1 VGTTPTGTSN
11 PPMPDRVAADNPSV
25 ETVRAT
31 VTAAGAIG
39 RPRVTLPDDAAGSF
53 PTGDVVRLVLDG
65 RTRFSRIERAL
76 DDSIEIRGAY
86 DNRRLA
92 REAGGESRLVEWTE
106 REGIDI
112 GRSVLVD
119 VVEAGELYGVR
130 RPGTNAVYEVP
141 GTTRDDSLAAIA
153 ERTREGDEADE

>member
-1 VGTTPTGTSN
+1 
-11 PPMPDRVAADNPSV
+11 MPDRVAADNPSV
-25 ETVRAT
+25 RTVRAT
-31 VTAAGAIG
+31 LAAAGATG
-39 RPRVTLPDDAAGSF
+39 RPRVSVPDDAAKAL
-53 PTGDVVRLVLDG
+53 PAGDVVRLVLDG
-65 RTRFSRIERAL
+65 RTRFARIDRAL
-76 DDSIEIRGAY
+76 DDGFEIRGAY

-130 RPGTNAVYEVP
+130 RPGTNAVYDVP

>member
-1 VGTTPTGTSN
+1 
-11 PPMPDRVAADNPSV
+11 MPDRVTADNPSV

-31 VTAAGAIG
+31 VTAAGAVG
-39 RPRVTLPDDAAGSF
+39 RPRVAVPEDAVGSF

-65 RTRFSRIERAL
+65 RTRFSRIERGL

-92 REAGGESRLVEWTE
+92 READGENRLVEWTE
-106 REGIDI
+106 REGVDV

-119 VVEAGELYGVR
+119 VVEPGELYGVR
-130 RPGTNAVYEVP
+130 RPGADAVYEVP
-141 GTTRDDSLAAIA
+141 ETTRDDSLAAIA
-153 ERTREGDEADE
+153 ERTRKAGGSEEGHADDE